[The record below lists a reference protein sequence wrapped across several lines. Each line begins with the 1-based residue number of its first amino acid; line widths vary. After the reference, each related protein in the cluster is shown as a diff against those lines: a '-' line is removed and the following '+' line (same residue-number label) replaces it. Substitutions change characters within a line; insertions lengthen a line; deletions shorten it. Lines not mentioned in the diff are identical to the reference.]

1 LQSATVYDPVTAG
14 NGGPVLNAGG
24 PNNGGDGQ
32 IAGQS
37 TGPNQTSGPTTPL
50 ASVLPRYNAEATQ
63 ALGSLDLPPAEK
75 ALVQGYFQG
84 LAADNGG

>member
-1 LQSATVYDPVTAG
+1 VYDPLTSG
-14 NGGPVLNAGG
+14 SGGPVLNARG
-24 PNNGGDGQ
+24 PNNGGAGQ
-32 IAGQS
+32 IVGQS
-37 TGPNQTSGPTTPL
+37 SGPNLTSGPATPL
-50 ASVLPRYNAEATQ
+50 ANVLPRYNAEATQ